1 MPKREYT
8 EKGFKLTYKNDIIEI
23 YKIINNHISENN
35 YTVSDKNKLFKNL
48 FAYIYNH
55 SDTKLLNV

>member
-23 YKIINNHISENN
+23 YKIVNNHILVNN
-35 YTVSDKNKLFKNL
+35 YTVSDKKKLFKNL
-48 FAYIYNH
+48 FDYIYKH